1 MKPNALKAGDEVL
14 RRMIEDYTR
23 EAGVRTLERTAAK
36 LCRKAAV
43 KMLDE
48 HNLEQH
54 NRIDARSAV
63 VVTIQ
68 ITDNLIDLAEIYCF
82 IYLPQQVVFR
92 YETVYAEKLHLI
104 PFRSVFTQH
113 TVQLPS
119 PVLYH
124 KKKSL
129 ATPIEVAKLFFLL
142 WGCNS
147 PLVCSLRYPC

>member
-1 MKPNALKAGDEVL
+1 
-14 RRMIEDYTR
+14 
-23 EAGVRTLERTAAK
+23 
-36 LCRKAAV
+36 
-43 KMLDE
+43 MLNKND
-48 HNLEQH
+48 LEQH
-54 NRIDARSAV
+54 DRIYTRSAV
-63 VVTIQ
+63 VPAIQ
-68 ITDNLIDLAEIYCF
+68 IADDLIDFSKIYGIVNF
-82 IYLPQQVVFR
+82 AQQMILR
-92 YETVYAEKLHLI
+92 HKAVYAEKLHLI